1 MSANLPAPQ
10 TPWTGDCPPSGMDG
24 LIECYDNVNNAS
36 ALIAALMIDQINNN
50 PAVMEA
56 FIQQLNRTGNA
67 VPLLGTTNA
76 TPAVAPQVGQYLQLS
91 AELPYTATPAAA
103 LLSLGVLPPGDWLCW
118 MWATFTSITSGA
130 FYSLNPLPP
139 GFAANPYASTN
150 AATLPPQV
158 ILSTMTVEALTS
170 VDSLIVADTQVV
182 ASSGQSG
189 VMTVNFAA
197 KRTR

>member
-1 MSANLPAPQ
+1 
-10 TPWTGDCPPSGMDG
+10 MDG
-24 LIECYDNVNNAS
+24 LIECYDQVNNAS

-56 FIQQLNRTGNA
+56 FLAQLNKTGNA
-67 VPLLGTTNA
+67 VPVLGTTNG
-76 TPAVAPQVGQYLQLS
+76 TPAVAPQVGQYVQLS
-91 AELPYTATPAAA
+91 ATLPYTATPAAA
-103 LLSLGVLPPGDWLCW
+103 LLQLGVLPAGDWLCW
-118 MWATFTSITSGA
+118 LWATFTSITSGA
-130 FYSLNPLPP
+130 FYSLNPLPA

-158 ILSTMTVEALTS
+158 ILSTMPVEALTS
-170 VDSLIVADTQVV
+170 GDSLIVADTQVV

>member
-1 MSANLPAPQ
+1 MPQSNLAML
-10 TPWTGDCPPSGMDG
+10 DCPPGMGG
-24 LIECYDNVNNAS
+24 LQQCYDDLNNAS
-36 ALIAALMIDQINNN
+36 AFLAQIFIDQLNNN
-50 PAVMEA
+50 PAVAQAMIEA
-56 FIQQLNRTGNA
+56 LTRFGYALP
-67 VPLLGTTNA
+67 VLGVTNG
-76 TPAVAPQVGQYLQLS
+76 TPAASPQVGQYVQLS
-91 AELPYTATPAAA
+91 ATLSYTATPAAA

-130 FYSLNPLPP
+130 IYLLNPLPA

-158 ILSTMTVEALTS
+158 ILSSMPVEALTS
-170 VDSLIVADTQVV
+170 ADSLIVADTQVV

-189 VMTVNFAA
+189 TMTVNFAA